1 MTLVTKKRLVGS
13 AGRYG
18 PRYGKRIKSLVSEVE
33 KVKKSR
39 HTCPRCGMD
48 YVVRVSSGVWT
59 CKKCG
64 TKFAGSAYK
73 PTSE

>member
-1 MTLVTKKRLVGS
+1 MVKKKKVGP

-18 PRYGKRIKSLVSEVE
+18 PRYGKRIKVLVSDVE

-39 HTCPRCGMD
+39 HVCPKCKMR
-48 YVVRVSSGVWT
+48 YVVRVSSGIWK

-64 TKFAGSAYK
+64 AKFAGAAYRPK
-73 PTSE
+73 SD